1 MSSIRKKKS
10 MSKSTYAQPLY
21 SSIAGLCLLILVGAA
36 CKLSS
41 LPGGKMN
48 MFEGTN
54 AKDGAAKIKAKVGS
68 DALKVSRMEIHEDK
82 LEIVVQDPNKPKN
95 FDKYTYERGAVKG
108 PEPVEALVLGNQE
121 FTADKS
127 KLFDLSELNLGAIS
141 DTCNKAEERAQIEQ
155 GKCEL
160 ISIDWEHASN
170 TRTKAENEK
179 RAADER
185 AARQQQMKTGKM
197 EDPMARLRRQTGDLA
212 VTWRIWVK
220 GPRATKYFWADP
232 KGNLSDHE

>member
-1 MSSIRKKKS
+1 MPRSTSIQSLSS
-10 MSKSTYAQPLY
+10 T
-21 SSIAGLCLLILVGAA
+21 IAAMLLLILVAAA
-36 CKLSS
+36 CKYAS
-41 LPGGKMN
+41 LPGAKMN

-108 PEPVEALVLGNQE
+108 PEPVEAMVLGNQE

-127 KLFDLSELNLGAIS
+127 RLFDLSEVDLGAVPS
-141 DTCNKAEERAQIEQ
+141 TCQKAADRAQIEQ
-155 GKCEL
+155 GKCEI
-160 ISIDWEHASN
+160 ISVDWEHASN
-170 TRTKAENEK
+170 TRSKAENEK
-179 RAADER
+179 RKADES
-185 AARQQQMKTGKM
+185 ADLQRQLKSGKM
-197 EDPMARLRRQTGDLA
+197 EDPMIRTRRQFSDLA

>member
-1 MSSIRKKKS
+1 MPNSYLREKRSS
-10 MSKSTYAQPLY
+10 A
-21 SSIAGLCLLILVGAA
+21 IAALCLLATLGVA

-41 LPGGKMN
+41 LTGAKMN
-48 MFEGTN
+48 IFEGTN
-54 AKDGAAKIKAKVGS
+54 AQDGAAKIKAKVGG
-68 DALKVSRMEIHEDK
+68 DALKVSRMEIHEDR

-127 KLFDLSELNLGAIS
+127 RLFDLSEVDLAAIPS
-141 DTCNKAEERAQIEQ
+141 TCQKAAERAQIEQ
-155 GKCEL
+155 GKCEI
-160 ISIDWEHASN
+160 ISVDWEYASN

-179 RAADER
+179 RQADER
-185 AARQQQMKTGKM
+185 ADRQRQMKSGKM
-197 EDPMARLRRQTGDLA
+197 EDPMARTRRQLGDLA
-212 VTWRIWVK
+212 VTWRIWIK

>member
-1 MSSIRKKKS
+1 MV
-10 MSKSTYAQPLY
+10 KSTSAPHPG
-21 SSIAGLCLLILVGAA
+21 SAIGVICLLVLVAAA

-41 LPGGKMN
+41 LTGGKMN

-54 AKDGAAKIKAKVGS
+54 AKDGAARIKAKVGG
-68 DALKVSRMEIHEDK
+68 DALKVSRMEIHEDR

-95 FDKYTYERGAVKG
+95 FDRYTYERGAVKG

-127 KLFDLSELNLGAIS
+127 RLFDLGEVDLGAIPS
-141 DTCNKAEERAQIEQ
+141 TCQKAAERAQIEQ
-155 GKCEL
+155 GKCEI
-160 ISIDWEHASN
+160 ISVDWEHASN

-179 RAADER
+179 RQADETADLQR
-185 AARQQQMKTGKM
+185 QMKSGKM
-197 EDPMARLRRQTGDLA
+197 EDPMARTRRQFGDLA
-212 VTWRIWVK
+212 VTWRIWIK

>member
-1 MSSIRKKKS
+1 MLNSILIKKLR
-10 MSKSTYAQPLY
+10 APL
-21 SSIAGLCLLILVGAA
+21 SALCLIVMVGVA

-41 LPGGKMN
+41 LTGARMN
-48 MFEGTN
+48 MLEGTT
-54 AKDGAAKIKAKVGS
+54 AQDGAARIKAKVGGDS
-68 DALKVSRMEIHEDK
+68 LKISHIEIHEDR
-82 LEIVVQDPNKPKN
+82 LEITVQDPNKPKN
-95 FDKYTYERGAVKG
+95 FDKYTYEKGTVKG
-108 PEPVEALVLGNQE
+108 PEPVEAMVLGNKE

-127 KLFDLSELNLGAIS
+127 RLFDLSDLNLSAIP
-141 DTCNKAEERAQIEQ
+141 DTCKKAEERAQIEA

-170 TRTKAENEK
+170 TRSKAENEK
-179 RAADER
+179 RKADES
-185 AARQQQMKTGKM
+185 AELQRQIKSGKL
-197 EDPMARLRRQTGDLA
+197 EDPMARTRRQFGDLA